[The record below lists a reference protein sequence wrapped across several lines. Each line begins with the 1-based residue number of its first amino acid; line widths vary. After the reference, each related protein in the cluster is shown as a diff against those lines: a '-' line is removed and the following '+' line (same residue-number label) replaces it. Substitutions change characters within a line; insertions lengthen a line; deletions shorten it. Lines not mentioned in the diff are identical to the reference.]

1 MNLLHRGD
9 LHIYDSPRHVE
20 RPSPVRF
27 ANPDLVT
34 DHPNA
39 PQLVPVAP
47 GNWALYNFDVD
58 RAGVLAEIGEM
69 IDAVLAGRA
78 VA

>member
-1 MNLLHRGD
+1 M
-9 LHIYDSPRHVE
+9 
-20 RPSPVRF
+20 RF

-34 DHPNA
+34 DHPDA

-58 RAGVLAEIGEM
+58 RAGILAEIGET